1 MVVVAM
7 KVFQSAGLRFVCP
20 TQLAGE
26 FCKAHIHLRG
36 AVRWKMSATL
46 MAPAGRTVRTV
57 TRGAVALLSIA
68 LAVVHGQADLF
79 PLSIVHINDFH
90 ARFEEVNSA
99 SVTCDATGSE
109 VCLGG
114 YARTVTVVKQ
124 LLAERPNPIYL
135 NAGDNFQG
143 TLWYNIHRWN
153 VTTEFLNM
161 LPADAM
167 TIGNHEFDNGVE
179 GVVPF
184 LNTIASPVLLV
195 NVDNSEEPTF
205 NRFQRSLVLERA
217 GRRIGLI
224 GVILSTT
231 DSIAD
236 TGRLIFEDEV
246 ETVRAEAERLTSE
259 NGCDIIVVISH
270 CGIDVDRDIA
280 ARVGPLVDI
289 IVGGHSH
296 SFLYTGDHP
305 TIPMTPVSEYPTVV
319 TQAAT
324 GHRVLIVQASAYTK
338 LVGDIV
344 LYFDAQGVIQRWEG
358 NPVYLANEVVPDAA
372 VAEALLPWKVA
383 VDEIGNR
390 KIGATG
396 VDLQKATCGYGE
408 CNLGS
413 LIADSMVAAFVP
425 RAETGQWT
433 YAAVAVLAVGG
444 IRVGL
449 FRGDLAFKNLIE
461 VLPFENALVCFDMRG
476 DHLIELLEY
485 SVEKS
490 WDEDRFNGANMLQV
504 SGLRVLFN
512 VTNPVGERVLELD
525 VLCHDCAV
533 PRYEPVQPFRK
544 YRVITNSFLAG
555 GGDGFTMFERYGQK
569 KVLGPVDIEAFENY
583 VRDRSPVFQGL
594 DGRIQVHT

>member
-1 MVVVAM
+1 MLHGQCDVRCCR
-7 KVFQSAGLRFVCP
+7 RFSR
-20 TQLAGE
+20 
-26 FCKAHIHLRG
+26 F
-36 AVRWKMSATL
+36 AVICLFATL
-46 MAPAGRTVRTV
+46 ASV
-57 TRGAVALLSIA
+57 S
-68 LAVVHGQADLF
+68 VVNGQELF

-90 ARFEEVNSA
+90 ARFEEVNTA
-99 SVTCDATGSE
+99 SVTCDAAGGET
-109 VCLGG
+109 CIGG

-153 VTTEFLNM
+153 ATSEFLNM

-184 LNTIASPVLLV
+184 LETIKSPVLLV
-195 NVDNSEEPTF
+195 NVDNSMEPEF
-205 NRFQRSLVLERA
+205 NRFNKSLVLERG
-217 GRRIGLI
+217 GRRIGVI

-231 DSIAD
+231 DTIAN
-236 TGRLIFEDEV
+236 TGDLIFEDEV
-246 ETVRAEAERLTSE
+246 ETIQAEAEHLTSL
-259 NGCDIIVVISH
+259 GCDIIIVLSH
-270 CGIDVDRDIA
+270 CGIDVDRTIA
-280 ARVGPLVDI
+280 ANVGPLVDI

-296 SFLYTGDHP
+296 TFLYTGDHP
-305 TIPMTPVSEYPTVV
+305 TIPMTPASEYPTVV
-319 TQAAT
+319 TQPS

-344 LYFDAQGVIQRWEG
+344 LYFDEQGTIQRWEG
-358 NPVYLANEVVPDAA
+358 NPIYLGNEVVPDAA
-372 VAEALLPWKVA
+372 VAAALLPWKVA

-390 KIGATG
+390 KIGSTA

-433 YAAVAVLAVGG
+433 YGAVAVLAVGG

-461 VLPFENALVCFDMRG
+461 VLPFENALVCYDMRG
-476 DHLIELLEY
+476 DHLIELMEY

-504 SGLRVLFN
+504 SGLRVLYN
-512 VTNPVGERVLELD
+512 VTNPVGERVLALD
-525 VLCHDCAV
+525 VLCHDCEM
-533 PRYEPVQPFRK
+533 PKYEPVQPFRK
-544 YRVITNSFLAG
+544 YRVITNSFLAD
-555 GGDGFTMFERYGQK
+555 GGDGFTVFGRYGQR
-569 KVLGPVDIEAFENY
+569 KVTGPVDIEAFENY

-594 DGRIQVHT
+594 DGRITVLT

>member
-1 MVVVAM
+1 MSTPSRPRRMAKISLISLLLFTASLVATIG
-7 KVFQSAGLRFVCP
+7 SA
-20 TQLAGE
+20 QE
-26 FCKAHIHLRG
+26 
-36 AVRWKMSATL
+36 
-46 MAPAGRTVRTV
+46 
-57 TRGAVALLSIA
+57 
-68 LAVVHGQADLF
+68 LF

-90 ARFEEVNSA
+90 ARFEEVNAA
-99 SVTCDATGSE
+99 SVTCDAAVSGE
-109 VCLGG
+109 QCVGG
-114 YARTVTVVKQ
+114 YARTVTVVKR
-124 LLAERPNPIYL
+124 LLAERPNAIYL

-153 VTTEFLNM
+153 ATTEFLNM

-184 LNTIASPVLLV
+184 LENIASPVLLV
-195 NVDNSEEPTF
+195 NVDNSGEPEF
-205 NRFQRSLVLERA
+205 ARFTKSLVLERG

-231 DSIAD
+231 DTIAN
-236 TGRLIFEDEV
+236 TGELVFQDEV
-246 ETVRAEAERLTSE
+246 ETVRAEAEQLTAQ
-259 NGCDIIVVISH
+259 GVDIIVVISH
-270 CGIDVDRDIA
+270 CGLDVDRVIA
-280 ARVGPLVDI
+280 ANVGPLVDI

-305 TIPMTPVSEYPTVV
+305 TIPMTPVAEYPTVIE
-319 TQAAT
+319 QQPG

-344 LYFDAQGVIQRWEG
+344 LYFDGQGIIQRWEG
-358 NPVYLANEVVPDAA
+358 NPVYLANEIEPDAEIA
-372 VAEALLPWKVA
+372 AALLPWKVA

-390 KIGATG
+390 RIGATG
-396 VDLQKATCGYGE
+396 VELQKATCGYGE

-425 RAETGQWT
+425 RAEPGQWT

-461 VLPFENALVCFDMRG
+461 VLPFENGLVCFEMRG

-490 WDEDRFNGANMLQV
+490 WDDDRFNGANMLQV
-504 SGLRVLFN
+504 SGLHVVYN
-512 VTNPVGERVLELD
+512 VTNPIGDRVVSLD
-525 VLCHDCAV
+525 VLCHECAI
-533 PRYEPVQPFRK
+533 PRYEPVHPFRK

-569 KVLGPVDIEAFENY
+569 RVLGPVDIDAFETY
-583 VRDRSPVFQGL
+583 VRDRSPVLQGV
-594 DGRIQVHT
+594 DGRITVLT

>member
-1 MVVVAM
+1 MVHGRFLPRLFTVSV
-7 KVFQSAGLRFVCP
+7 GL
-20 TQLAGE
+20 L
-26 FCKAHIHLRG
+26 
-36 AVRWKMSATL
+36 
-46 MAPAGRTVRTV
+46 
-57 TRGAVALLSIA
+57 ALL
-68 LAVVHGQADLF
+68 VVSTCGQQQLF

-90 ARFEEVNSA
+90 ARFEEVNEA
-99 SVTCDATGSE
+99 SVTCDTAGGET
-109 VCLGG
+109 CIGG
-114 YARTVTVVKQ
+114 YARTVTAVKK
-124 LLAERPNPIYL
+124 LLAERTNTLYL

-153 VTTEFLNM
+153 ATAEFLNM

-184 LNTIASPVLLV
+184 LEAINSPVLLV
-195 NVDNSEEPTF
+195 NVDNSKEPEF
-205 NRFQRSLVLERA
+205 NRFSKSLVLERG
-217 GRRIGLI
+217 GRKIGLI

-231 DSIAD
+231 DTIAN
-236 TGRLIFEDEV
+236 TGELAFEDEV
-246 ETVRAEAERLTSE
+246 ETVRAEAEHLTE
-259 NGCDIIVVISH
+259 LGCDIIVVLSH
-270 CGIDVDRDIA
+270 CGLDVDRKIA
-280 ARVGPLVDI
+280 ANVGSLVDI

-319 TQAAT
+319 SQPG

-344 LYFDAQGVIQRWEG
+344 LYFDDQGVIQRWEG
-358 NPVYLANEVVPDAA
+358 NPVYLSTDVVPDVA
-372 VAEALLPWKVA
+372 VAEALLPWKVS

-390 KIGATG
+390 KIGATA
-396 VDLQKATCGYGE
+396 VELQKGPCGFGE

-425 RAETGQWT
+425 RAEPGQWT

-449 FRGDLAFKNLIE
+449 FPGDLAFKNLIE

-476 DHLIELLEY
+476 DHLIDLMEY

-504 SGLRVLFN
+504 SGLRVLYN
-512 VTNPVGERVLELD
+512 VTNPIGERVLALD
-525 VLCHDCAV
+525 VLCHECSV
-533 PRYEPVQPFRK
+533 PRYEPVEPFRK

-555 GGDGFTMFERYGQK
+555 GGDGFTMFTRYGQR
-569 KVLGPVDIEAFENY
+569 KVTGAVDVEAFESY
-583 VRDRSPVFQGL
+583 VRDRSPVYQGL
-594 DGRIQVHT
+594 DGRIKVLT